1 MNKPYKKIYLEIT
14 NHCNLSCDFCI
25 QNKRK
30 LKNITIE
37 EFKTLLPKLENY
49 TDYLY
54 FHILGEPLIH
64 PNINELINI
73 ASQKFYINITTN
85 GYLID
90 RIKENKNIRQLN
102 ISLHSFDPKYK
113 ISLTNYLDNIFNTI
127 EELIKNK
134 TYISLRLWVKNK
146 HYDEII
152 NYINNY
158 YHINIELTNKNYKIK
173 DYLFISNSKTFI
185 WPDLNNNYY
194 NEVGTCY
201 ALKDHIG
208 ILVDGT
214 VVPCCLDTTGTINLG
229 NIYNTTLDKVIS
241 NHRCINMLEGF
252 KNNQKREELCKHC
265 SFLNNDKESYKES

>member
-1 MNKPYKKIYLEIT
+1 MKKLYKKIYIEIT

-37 EFKTLLPKLENY
+37 EFEILLSKLENY
-49 TDYLY
+49 TNYLY

-64 PNINELINI
+64 PNINQLIDL

-85 GYLID
+85 GYLINK
-90 RIKENKNIRQLN
+90 IKENKNIRQLN

-113 ISLTNYLDNIFNTI
+113 ISLNDYLNNIFNSI
-127 EELIKNK
+127 ETLRKNN

-146 HYDEII
+146 HYNEII
-152 NYINNY
+152 NQINHRYQTKVN
-158 YHINIELTNKNYKIK
+158 LDSKNYKIK
-173 DYLFISNSKTFI
+173 EYLFISNSKSFI

-194 NEVGTCY
+194 SEVGNCY

-229 NIYNTTLDKVIS
+229 NIYQDNLEKIIKQK
-241 NHRCINMLEGF
+241 RCQNMLEGF
-252 KNNQKREELCKHC
+252 QNKEKREELCKHC
-265 SFLNNDKESYKES
+265 SFLD